1 MSDKHKHL
9 EPTLD
14 NLLDIIRSLRAPD
27 GCPWDRKQTPKS
39 LKSCIVEEV
48 AELLDAIDNDDQVN
62 LLEELGDI
70 LMNIAFQA
78 VLAEEA
84 GHFTMREV
92 LCEIIDKMIRRH
104 PHVFSDIEVNS
115 VEDVMKV
122 WAKAKASEGK
132 KEHGSVLDGVPRSL
146 SALLTAREVQKK
158 AAKYGFDWECQ
169 EQIVDKIDEE
179 VTELKDAMRD
189 GDEELIDEEIGDL
202 LFSVVNLSRFRKR
215 DSAEELLDGTIK
227 KFRKRFNF
235 IEEELA
241 GQNVALEDASIELM
255 EKLWNEAKRTNII
268 K

>member
-39 LKSCIVEEV
+39 LKSCMVEEV

-70 LMNIAFQA
+70 LMNVAFQA

-92 LCEIIDKMIRRH
+92 LCEIIDKMVRRH
-104 PHVFSDIEVNS
+104 PHVFSDIEVDS

-132 KEHGSVLDGVPRSL
+132 KEHASVLDGVPRSL
-146 SALLTAREVQKK
+146 SSLLTAREVQKK

-169 EQIVDKIDEE
+169 EQIIEKIDEE
-179 VTELKDAMRD
+179 INELKEAVRD
-189 GDEELIDEEIGDL
+189 GDEGLIDEEIGDL

-215 DSAEELLDGTIK
+215 ASAEDLLGDTIK
-227 KFRKRFNF
+227 KFRTRFNF
-235 IEEELA
+235 IEDELTE
-241 GQNVALEDASIELM
+241 QQISLEDASIEMM
-255 EKLWNEAKRTNII
+255 EQLWNKAKQTNIL